1 MLIPFIILSSC
12 WFGLLCNLWITFLA
26 SKAVFSMFTIDR
38 LFNQLRCFVGVVL
51 FNKQSIVVLESD
63 EHTI

>member
-1 MLIPFIILSSC
+1 MLIAFIICHPADLVYFATFGLSSK
-12 WFGLLCNLWITFLA
+12 I
-26 SKAVFSMFTIDR
+26 VFSMFTIDR
-38 LFNQLRCFVGVVL
+38 LFNQLRCFVDLVL

>member
-1 MLIPFIILSSC
+1 
-12 WFGLLCNLWITFLA
+12 
-26 SKAVFSMFTIDR
+26 MFTIDR
-38 LFNQLRCFVGVVL
+38 LFNQLRCFAVLVL

>member
-1 MLIPFIILSSC
+1 
-12 WFGLLCNLWITFLA
+12 
-26 SKAVFSMFTIDR
+26 MFTIDR
-38 LFNQLRCFVGVVL
+38 LFNQLRCFVVLVL